1 MYHSNTERYRLFFKN
16 VKLRNTNNSC
26 EAVEFAG
33 SKTAILRLDG
43 EANYIVQDGNDVII
57 SPIPNTTSSSRLSS
71 WMT

>member
-1 MYHSNTERYRLFFKN
+1 MYHSNAERYRLFFKN
-16 VKLRNTNNSC
+16 VKLRNANNSC